1 MEHFEILKYFDG
13 VTGAI
18 LTVQE
23 AKRRCYQLCVKYLYT
38 FKTETVM
45 VGDRKY
51 DIIGARENV

>member
-1 MEHFEILKYFDG
+1 M
-13 VTGAI
+13 
-18 LTVQE
+18 TVQE